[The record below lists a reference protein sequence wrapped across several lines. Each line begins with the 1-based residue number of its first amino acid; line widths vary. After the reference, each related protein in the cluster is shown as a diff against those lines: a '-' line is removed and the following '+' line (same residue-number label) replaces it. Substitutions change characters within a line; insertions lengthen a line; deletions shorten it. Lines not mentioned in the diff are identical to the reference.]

1 MEKMCLF
8 FCWSDSREPYN
19 TNVAYISSQK
29 SINVLLWS
37 FFCFILFYLVRK
49 VILIFCNIFLKL
61 LFIVFLSKYYYFS
74 LVLLIFD
81 GSQLCLRVHR
91 RLLSIALMMI

>member
-61 LFIVFLSKYYYFS
+61 LFIVFLSKYHYFS
-74 LVLLIFD
+74 FYWYFKFLMARSYVYEFID
-81 GSQLCLRVHR
+81 GYFPLH
-91 RLLSIALMMI
+91 